1 MLMETIIH
9 IRVAARKVEGY
20 PTTSHTIQF
29 DGDIDEFERKV
40 DKLVEEL
47 GYSKV
52 DVYIDNPEEFTD
64 EQQEELEERFF
75 II

>member
-1 MLMETIIH
+1 METIIH

-20 PTTSHTIQF
+20 PTTSHTMPF

-40 DKLVEEL
+40 DKLIEEL

-52 DVYIDNPEEFTD
+52 DVYIDNPEQFTD
-64 EQQEELEERFF
+64 EQQEELEERSF

>member
-1 MLMETIIH
+1 METIIH

>member
-1 MLMETIIH
+1 METIIH

-40 DKLVEEL
+40 DKLIEEL

-64 EQQEELEERFF
+64 EQQEELEERSF

>member
-1 MLMETIIH
+1 METIIH

-40 DKLVEEL
+40 DTLIEEL
-47 GYSKV
+47 GYNKV
-52 DVYIDNPEEFTD
+52 DVYIDNPEEFTED
-64 EQQEELEERFF
+64 EQETLEEKHF

>member
-1 MLMETIIH
+1 METIIH
-9 IRVAARKVEGY
+9 IRIAARKVEGY
-20 PTTSHTIQF
+20 PTTSHTILF

-40 DKLVEEL
+40 DKLTDEL
-47 GYSKV
+47 GYGKV
-52 DVYIDNPEEFTD
+52 DVYIDNPEEFND